1 MDLLEH
7 SASESD
13 PEDDLSKS
21 AISSCGEQ
29 EYDIISA
36 DQTTE
41 CAGTEK
47 VSEVTTL
54 SLLTLH
60 GLYIFIGAT

>member
-1 MDLLEH
+1 MDLLEY

-29 EYDIISA
+29 EYDISA